1 MLCNLQF
8 FSITVK
14 IENAILKLELTLPT
28 IDPTKVNYAIE
39 MLLVVRDKTINHLSK
54 QSKEPIYLLSF
65 FLIISFS

>member
-28 IDPTKVNYAIE
+28 SDPTTVNYAIE